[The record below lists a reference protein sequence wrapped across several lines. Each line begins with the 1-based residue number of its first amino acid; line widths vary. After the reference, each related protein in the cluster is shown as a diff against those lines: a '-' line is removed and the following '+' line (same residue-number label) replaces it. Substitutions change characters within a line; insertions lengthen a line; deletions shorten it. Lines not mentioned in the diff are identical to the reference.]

1 MSEEKSR
8 IVLPEGSEDTG
19 NQEPEEELKYEATE
33 DDEEKFFLMY
43 HLNWTPSELD
53 ALDPDR
59 RKWIIARY
67 VGQKHM
73 ERDAMEQ
80 MRLRQQMA
88 SGQVPNFR
96 VADD

>member
-1 MSEEKSR
+1 MSEEESR
-8 IVLPEGSEDTG
+8 IVLPEGSEEE
-19 NQEPEEELKYEATE
+19 QEEELNYEATE

-43 HLNWTPSELD
+43 HLNWPPSEVDGLTE
-53 ALDPDR
+53 DR

-73 ERDAMEQ
+73 EKDAMEQ

-96 VADD
+96 VTD